1 MKLSQEAKV
10 GLLALVALLMLFFGF
25 NYLKGTNIFSRNHQ
39 YTVVYDN
46 VDGLTTSNPIQL
58 NGLTVGRVTAIE
70 PMPEQGYKLKVTL
83 DINKNIVVTRGT
95 EAFLADGGLLGGK
108 VIRLQL
114 KGGAPELEAGSML
127 SPGIDQGISGLIK
140 EKTLPV
146 LNNVD
151 SLTKRLT
158 FVVGQFDQTGAL
170 LNQTLRGANG
180 VTTTLNTTLEEN
192 RVGLRLA
199 LANVAQLSKS
209 LDQTTRELSPIL
221 AKAGSF
227 ADSLNALQ
235 LRATLNN
242 ANKSIDNLQRLLAN
256 IEKGQG
262 SLGKLTT
269 DDSLYVNVSR
279 TAGNLS
285 TLLAD
290 LRENPKK
297 YVNVQFSVFPKK
309 EKPAHLNKPGTLR
322 TVITTT
328 TTTARI
334 DSTR

>member
-1 MKLSQEAKV
+1 MKFSQEAKV

-25 NYLKGTNIFSRNHQ
+25 NYLKGSNIFSRKHQ
-39 YTVVYDN
+39 YIVIYDN
-46 VDGLTTSNPIQL
+46 VDGLTASNPLTL

-70 PMPEQGYKLKVTL
+70 PLPEQGYKLKVTL
-83 DINKNIVVTRGT
+83 DVSKDIIVTQGSK
-95 EAFLADGGLLGGK
+95 AFLADGGLLGGK
-108 VIRLQL
+108 VIRLEL
-114 KGGAPELEAGSML
+114 NPKAPELEAGSRL
-127 SPGIDQGISGLIK
+127 EAGTDQGISGLIK

-151 SLTKRLT
+151 SLTRRLT
-158 FVVGQFDQTGAL
+158 YVVGQFEQTGSI
-170 LNQTLRGANG
+170 LNQTLRGAGG
-180 VTTTLNTTLEEN
+180 VVNTLDATVQEN
-192 RVGLRLA
+192 RAGIKAA
-199 LANVAQLSKS
+199 LGSVAQLSKS
-209 LDQTTRELSPIL
+209 LDQTTKQLSPIL
-221 AKAGSF
+221 TKANTF
-227 ADSLNALQ
+227 TDSLNALQ
-235 LRATLNN
+235 LRQTLAN
-242 ANKSIDNLQRLLAN
+242 ANRSIDNLQKLLAN

-309 EKPAHLNKPGTLR
+309 EKPAHLSKPGTLR

-328 TTTARI
+328 TSRVDTTR
-334 DSTR
+334 